1 MNPFICDKKA
11 SLAIISYKA
20 NKKVLDMLKSLDI
33 DYILTK
39 KHDKLPS
46 QVDDHPD
53 MMIHPIDYNTLIIEK
68 SVFNYYK
75 SLKDYGKNI
84 IKSYRILDFKYPKD
98 IYLNVS
104 RVGDYYFHKENY
116 IDENLKKQLDKINAK
131 EILVK
136 QGYSRCSTMVIG
148 ENTVITQDLK
158 LHKKYISLG
167 LKSYLLPPG
176 GITLPGYDTGFIG
189 GTCGMINRR
198 ELIFYGDIDNYIH
211 GDILKKILKENNI
224 GYNCPKNIEFFD
236 RGSIITI

>member
-20 NKKVLDMLKSLDI
+20 NKKTLDMLNSLDI
-33 DYILTK
+33 DYLLTK
-39 KHDKLPS
+39 KHNSLPY
-46 QVDDHPD
+46 QIDDHPD
-53 MMIHPIDYNTLIIEK
+53 MMIHPINYNTLIIEK
-68 SVFNYYK
+68 SVFNYYEI
-75 SLKDYGKNI
+75 LKKYDKKI
-84 IKSYRILDFKYPKD
+84 IKSFRELDLKYPND

-104 RVGDYYFHKENY
+104 RVGNYYFHKENF
-116 IDENLKKQLDKINAK
+116 IDENLKKELDKINLK
-131 EILVK
+131 EIFIK

-158 LHKKYISLG
+158 LHKKYTSLG

-176 GITLPGYDTGFIG
+176 GIELPGYDTGFIG

-224 GYNCPKNIEFFD
+224 GYNCPKDVKFID
-236 RGSIITI
+236 RGSIIAI